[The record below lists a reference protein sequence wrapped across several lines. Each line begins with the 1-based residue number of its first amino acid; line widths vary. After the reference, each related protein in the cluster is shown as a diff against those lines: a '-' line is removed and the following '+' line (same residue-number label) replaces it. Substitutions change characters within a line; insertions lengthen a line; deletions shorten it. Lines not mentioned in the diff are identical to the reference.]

1 MLRRLVFCLFLNSF
15 SQVFAVGS
23 GQKDTGQGYIVHQ
36 DVDSAS
42 SSLNADLQRIKPP
55 INHNVIQSIS
65 RYYTF
70 SSYRLETGS
79 NAIPL
84 SISGKLA
91 LGGYISPKQTREVF
105 DKLSSNNRAGALQEF
120 NILLYPTIGISKSVP
135 NQKGILRFSGL
146 FYVNSGYYGANLTK
160 DAFGLFLR
168 GNTPFLGE
176 KLNVGS
182 NQFKQLQTQSLRFNF
197 DVKPGILG
205 SRNSLFS
212 QISFGQVLGFN
223 SSGTDGMHLYS
234 SKTGDSLNFNGSAY
248 TQVASAQNGG
258 AGWGMQLGLNFYH
271 NNKTGKTQY
280 NFWLHDFGFWD
291 IRNVQTWSRGV
302 QWNANSLTPQSWN
315 KPADLAIIAVN
326 LGASDLRF
334 SNWFDRQKDTLEAK
348 INFQESKQR
357 GLILSP
363 FHVGIG
369 INYTSQYLAMGDGK
383 FLRNMEIRHLV
394 DLSYRHWI
402 GYVPKL
408 QYQLQLRSMN
418 LRNWTW
424 IPGVSVGG
432 FDVFDVNFK
441 GSYYINK
448 VIKRSRIN
456 TTMRFELNGIES
468 FIFPSKFHG
477 GGGYLS
483 LSIPFST
490 K

>member
-1 MLRRLVFCLFLNSF
+1 MFIRIVFCLILNSF
-15 SQVFAVGS
+15 SLAFAVSSGS
-23 GQKDTGQGYIVHQ
+23 KDTSQGYIVHQ

-42 SSLNADLQRIKPP
+42 ATTSEDLNRLKPP
-55 INHNVIQSIS
+55 INHSVIQTVA

-70 SSYRLETGS
+70 ASYRLETGS

-91 LGGYISPKQTREVF
+91 LGGYISPQQTKEVF
-105 DKLSSNNRAGALQEF
+105 DKLSSNNRAGAFQELS
-120 NILLYPTIGISKSVP
+120 ILLYPTVGITKKAPDSK
-135 NQKGILRFSGL
+135 GLLRFSGL
-146 FYVNSGYYGANLTK
+146 YYVNSGYYGAILTK

-182 NQFKQLQTQSLRFNF
+182 NQFKQLQSQSLRFNF
-197 DVKPGILG
+197 DWKPGILG
-205 SRNSLFS
+205 ARNSLYS
-212 QISFGQVLGFN
+212 QISFGQVLGYN

-234 SKTGDSLNFNGSAY
+234 SPTGDSLNFNGSAY
-248 TQVASAQNGG
+248 TKEASARNGG

-302 QWNANSLTPQSWN
+302 QWNANSLIAQSWN
-315 KPADLAIIAVN
+315 KPADLAITAVN

-348 INFQESKQR
+348 LDFQELKQR
-357 GLILSP
+357 GMILSP
-363 FHVGIG
+363 FQVGIG
-369 INYTSQYLAMGDGK
+369 INYTSQNLAMGDGK

-394 DLSYRHWI
+394 DLTYRHWI

-418 LRNWTW
+418 LRSWSW
-424 IPGVSVGG
+424 SPGVSVGG

-441 GSYYINK
+441 GSYYVNK
-448 VIKRSRIN
+448 VIKHSRIN
-456 TTMRFELNGIES
+456 TLLRFELNGLES

-483 LSIPFST
+483 FSIPFQPQ
-490 K
+490 